1 MNDISQAMSNTD
13 TYLYVDDTSI
23 FYQHKDVTEI
33 KNVLHK
39 EFTKLSHWFIDNKLS
54 IHCSEDKSKW
64 ILFSRDKSLP
74 ELNITYNNNRI
85 K

>member
-1 MNDISQAMSNTD
+1 MNDIPQALSNTD
-13 TYLYVDDTSI
+13 TYLHVDDTSI
-23 FYQHKDVTEI
+23 FCQHKDVTEI

-39 EFTKLSHWFIDNKLS
+39 EFTKLCHWFVDNKLS

-74 ELNITYNNNRI
+74 ELNITYNNNGI